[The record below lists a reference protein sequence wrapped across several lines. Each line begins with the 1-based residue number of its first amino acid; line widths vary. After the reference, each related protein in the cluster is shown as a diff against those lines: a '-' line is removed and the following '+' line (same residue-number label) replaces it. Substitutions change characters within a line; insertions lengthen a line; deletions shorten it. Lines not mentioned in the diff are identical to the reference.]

1 MSRPTPEEWWTG
13 LREADRNAF
22 MDQVAVGRRVSLDL
36 WMKLRSAGVLAAP
49 NGYANHPWEYYLPA
63 DHLRYVLARA
73 VERNGDES
81 PSEPTD

>member
-1 MSRPTPEEWWTG
+1 MDE

-36 WMKLRSAGVLAAP
+36 WIKLRSAGVLAAP
-49 NGYANHPWEYYLPA
+49 NGYGNHPWECCVPR

-81 PSEPTD
+81 PSESTD